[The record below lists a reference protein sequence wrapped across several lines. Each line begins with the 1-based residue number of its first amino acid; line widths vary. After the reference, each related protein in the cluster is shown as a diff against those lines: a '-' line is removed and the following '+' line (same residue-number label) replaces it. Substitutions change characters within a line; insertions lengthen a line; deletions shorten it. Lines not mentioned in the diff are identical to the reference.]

1 MEVEV
6 LELRELHC
14 FGGVR
19 QKLRMLSARGR
30 ARSSKAAES
39 LTECLECLTGPIQE
53 EVG

>member
-14 FGGVR
+14 FGVVR

-39 LTECLECLTGPIQE
+39 LTECLECLAGPIQE